1 MLFISFD
8 LLALAAMQSPSALIS
23 ATHLASSK
31 AARCTPRGASVTLP
45 RAPRCANR
53 RARLEARHEGEHVV
67 VAGLDA
73 LVDGPG
79 SVATHAAGLGLLRKG
94 RCAALRAALCVATRA
109 WGSPRAAPPPSSP
122 CERAPQRQHAAQ
134 RWCAATRPLP
144 AVLRPLSARQAAP
157 ADPSAHVLQRS
168 ESAPRRAMPRHA
180 PSAGKSLRRPRLI
193 RTASPAWAMQ
203 QRQQLPL

>member
-1 MLFISFD
+1 
-8 LLALAAMQSPSALIS
+8 
-23 ATHLASSK
+23 
-31 AARCTPRGASVTLP
+31 
-45 RAPRCANR
+45 
-53 RARLEARHEGEHVV
+53 
-67 VAGLDA
+67 
-73 LVDGPG
+73 
-79 SVATHAAGLGLLRKG
+79 
-94 RCAALRAALCVATRA
+94 VATRA

-134 RWCAATRPLP
+134 RWCAAARPLP